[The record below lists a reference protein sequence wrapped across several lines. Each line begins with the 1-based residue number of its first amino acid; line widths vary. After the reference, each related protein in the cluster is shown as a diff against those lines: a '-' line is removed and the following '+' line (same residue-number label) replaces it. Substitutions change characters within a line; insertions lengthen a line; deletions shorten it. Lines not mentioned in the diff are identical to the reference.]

1 MRRKRM
7 MNKDKDKNQLIDDL
21 GKVWYT
27 SPILDTQTV
36 SRMEKIIR
44 ELVEGIGKGPED
56 YQL

>member
-1 MRRKRM
+1 MT
-7 MNKDKDKNQLIDDL
+7 NKDKDKNQLIDDL

-36 SRMEKIIR
+36 SKMEKIIR

>member
-1 MRRKRM
+1 MTK
-7 MNKDKDKNQLIDDL
+7 NKNQLIDDL

-44 ELVEGIGKGPED
+44 ELVEGIGRTPED